1 MALTNPQRA
10 RLGRRLDER
19 QRVLLAEIGDE
30 LDQTDNRE
38 YAKLIGALPGD
49 AGDQS
54 VADALADLNI
64 AIADRHMEELRDVE
78 AAKARM
84 REGSYG
90 TCIDCGGDIAYER
103 LLAYPTAK
111 RCIRCQERRE
121 KTYAHEGTPTL

>member
-1 MALTNPQRA
+1 MTLTDQQLTE
-10 RLGRRLDER
+10 LGRRLDER
-19 QRVLLAEIGDE
+19 QRVLLGEIGDE
-30 LDQTDNRE
+30 LDQSDNRE
-38 YAKLIGALPGD
+38 YGKLIGALPGD

-64 AIADRHMEELRDVE
+64 SIADRHMEELRDIE

-84 REGSYG
+84 REGVYG
-90 TCIDCGGDIAYER
+90 SCIECGGDIAYER